1 MNATHIEINEV
12 SWTCAKCGHENKDLI
27 KETNEPLCGGC
38 DQVFDL
44 NQINIDVTT
53 FIGGEETY
61 VNLSELC
68 LIEEKLINELEEL
81 TKEDVPT
88 MPFNTRYPVGWTPA
102 YWGTFGEYVPV
113 KFDT

>member
-38 DQVFDL
+38 DQVFDW

-68 LIEEKLINELEEL
+68 LIEEKLINELEEVILPALIGRGFTAELL
-81 TKEDVPT
+81 TKLSKTASKKADLSA
-88 MPFNTRYPVGWTPA
+88 FLY
-102 YWGTFGEYVPV
+102 
-113 KFDT
+113 